1 MHRHESNPMPEH
13 RNHTRTNGRSAGERQ
28 CKLMLV
34 GCGQKSEDGWAC
46 AALGSE
52 YVRTTNLLEALAH
65 LPSTNPDLVLLGP
78 EFSDEEQALFL
89 LEARRRGFLGAILHI
104 VAVPLRSAPSLPP
117 TGAEAE
123 AERLTFRSTSFT
135 PKEQAVLR
143 GVANAR
149 SNREIAQDLQCSVG
163 SVKAAIRQ
171 LFEKLGVRKR
181 TQIVRMALQS
191 GFRPAP

>member
-1 MHRHESNPMPEH
+1 MDEQRQ
-13 RNHTRTNGRSAGERQ
+13 HTRSNGKSAGERPR
-28 CKLMLV
+28 KLLLV
-34 GCGQKSEDGWAC
+34 SCGQNAEDGGAC

-52 YVRTTNLLEALAH
+52 QVRTTNLLEALTH
-65 LPSTNPDLVLLGP
+65 LPWANPDLVLLGS
-78 EFSDEEQALFL
+78 EFSDEERALFL
-89 LEARRRGFLGAILHI
+89 LEARRRGFFGPVLHV
-104 VAVPLRSAPSLPP
+104 VAVPLHTSQPMPHTA
-117 TGAEAE
+117 AEAE
-123 AERLTFRSTSFT
+123 VERPTLRSASFT

-181 TQIVRMALQS
+181 TQIVRMALES